1 MKRGRR
7 SWVVVVALFAALVGG
22 AWPLWS
28 GRSADEVTVA
38 WTPESPKCTG
48 TQVRQQAAGPVFDA
62 VAGMRCVIKVRVHN
76 GGSLP
81 VHLETATATFVG
93 AQTGTVVSASNADA
107 SLLGGRDAT
116 YRLGR
121 TLDPGRSDTFDI
133 VTVFPPAGCND
144 SGRFWVHN
152 WPTVELTSLGLTHK
166 RAARETFSF
175 HRDGRTPGCSGVD

>member
-1 MKRGRR
+1 MRGRR
-7 SWVVVVALFAALVGG
+7 SWVVMVVLFAALVGG

-48 TQVRQQAAGPVFDA
+48 TQVRQHKAEPVFDA

-93 AQTGTVVSASNADA
+93 AKTGTVVSASNADA
-107 SLLGGRDAT
+107 SVLGGRDAT

-121 TLDPGRSDTFDI
+121 TLDPGRSGTFDI
-133 VTVFPPAGCND
+133 VTVFHPTGCND
-144 SGRFWVHN
+144 RGRFWVDN
-152 WPTVELTSLGLTHK
+152 WPTVELTSLGLTHM

-175 HRDGRTPGCSGVD
+175 HRNGRTPGCSAVD